1 MDGNTNGPSP
11 VVRVA
16 GTTDSSSIRTAAS
29 DATGDVPVVDVGSTG
44 STAIEPLL
52 LATLEGETA
61 FVPRCEPS
69 DARTVTGALA
79 DGKLPRNDVKW
90 VVEHDPETPILPV
103 GGDSL
108 LATGKRRVLE
118 ACGWVDPTSEDD
130 YLARGTVLSSMPSET
145 AGSTDESLL
154 ELVVDAGLR
163 GRGRGD
169 DASDE
174 PVGDRWQTAIAADG
188 EPVVVVNAN
197 EADHRVT
204 VDSLLL
210 RSDPFSVLDP
220 AVAVAKQVGAP
231 NVVVYVNESDDGVQR
246 TTTVAAESVA
256 AFDGHDVSV
265 EVVVGPDEYKA
276 GEPTMALE
284 SLEGNDR
291 LEARRRPPGP
301 AEYGLHGRPT
311 IIHTPRTFAQ
321 IRQLASDESVVGVDA
336 DPGTRL
342 FDVSGAVEA
351 RGIVE
356 LPTSATLETVLE
368 AVETEKRMKVA
379 CVGGTFGGLTES
391 LDVPANASGL
401 ESAGVGTN
409 GAVELFGDDRCAV
422 ALAGRRAAFAR
433 EQNCGRCVPCREGSV
448 QLTELLRAAYD
459 DQDIV
464 ADARELARV
473 MGRSSVC
480 GFGRDAARPVTTA
493 LNRFESEFAAHT
505 DGRCP
510 AGECEVSEA

>member
-1 MDGNTNGPSP
+1 MDGNTNGPST

-16 GTTDSSSIRTAAS
+16 NTPGSTAIRTAAS
-29 DATGDVPVVDVGSTG
+29 NATGEVPVVTVGQTG
-44 STAIEPLL
+44 ATAIEPLL

-61 FVPRCEPS
+61 FVPRCEPD
-69 DARTVTGALA
+69 DARRITEALA
-79 DGKLPRNDVKW
+79 DGELPRDDATT
-90 VVEHDPETPILPV
+90 VVEHDPETPTLPTIDDPWFDM
-103 GGDSL
+103 GE
-108 LATGKRRVLE
+108 RRVLE
-118 ACGWVDPTSEDD
+118 ACGWVDPTSEDE
-130 YLARGTVLSSMPSET
+130 YLARGPALASK
-145 AGSTDESLL
+145 TDDPGDRTLL
-154 ELVVDAGLR
+154 ELANETGLR

-169 DASDE
+169 DAADAPIGE
-174 PVGDRWQTAIAADG
+174 HWHAAIEAEG

-197 EADHRVT
+197 EADSRVT
-204 VDSLLL
+204 LDSLLL
-210 RSDPFSVLDP
+210 RSDPFAVIDP
-220 AVAVAKQVGAP
+220 AVGLAAEIGASS
-231 NVVVYVNESDDGVQR
+231 VIVYVNESDEPAQQ
-246 TTTVAAESVA
+246 TATTVAESVA

-265 EVVVGPDEYKA
+265 EVVTGPDEYKA

-301 AEYGLHGRPT
+301 TEYGLYGRPT

-321 IRQLASDESVVGVDA
+321 LRQLASDRSLVGVDA

-351 RGIVE
+351 RTVVE
-356 LPTSATLETVLE
+356 LPTSATLEQVLE
-368 AVETEKRMKVA
+368 AVEPDARMKVA
-379 CVGGTFGGLTES
+379 CVGGAFGGLAES
-391 LDVPANASGL
+391 LDVPANASGI
-401 ESAGVGTN
+401 EAAGLGTN

-422 ALAGRRAAFAR
+422 ALAGRRTAFAR
-433 EQNCGRCVPCREGSV
+433 QENCGRCVPCREGSV
-448 QLTELLRAAYD
+448 QLTDLLRAAYD
-459 DQDIV
+459 EQDVV

-473 MGRSSVC
+473 MERSSIC

-510 AGECEVSEA
+510 AGECEVSHS

>member
-1 MDGNTNGPSP
+1 MDGNTSGPPP

-16 GTTDSSSIRTAAS
+16 GSTDSASIRTAAS
-29 DATGDVPVVDVGSTG
+29 DATGDVPVVGAGSTG
-44 STAIEPLL
+44 ATAIEPLL
-52 LATLEGETA
+52 LATIGGETA
-61 FVPRCEPS
+61 FVTQCEPD
-69 DARTVTGALA
+69 DAAAVTQALE
-79 DGKLPRNDVKW
+79 DGELPDETATW
-90 VVEHDPETPILPV
+90 IVEHDPEAAILPIPDRSRL
-103 GGDSL
+103 G
-108 LATGKRRVLE
+108 TGERRVLE
-118 ACGWVDPTSEDD
+118 ACGWVDPANEDD
-130 YLARGTVLSSMPSET
+130 YLARGTVLSSET
-145 AGSTDESLL
+145 TESDGKSLL
-154 ELVVDAGLR
+154 ELVADSGLR

-169 DASDE
+169 DASNE
-174 PVGDRWQTAIAADG
+174 PVCDRWQTAMDADG

-220 AVAVAKQVGAP
+220 AVAVAKRIGAP
-231 NVVVYVNESDDGVQR
+231 NVVVYVNEAEEAVQR
-246 TTTVAAESVA
+246 AASTAAESVTSA
-256 AFDGHDVSV
+256 AFDGHGVSV
-265 EVVVGPDEYKA
+265 EVVAGPDEYKA

-291 LEARRRPPGP
+291 LEARRSPPGP
-301 AEYGLHGRPT
+301 AEYGLYGRPT
-311 IIHTPRTFAQ
+311 VVHTPRTFAQ
-321 IRQLASDESVVGVDA
+321 IRQLASDRPLGGVDD

-342 FDVSGAVEA
+342 FDVSGAVDA
-351 RGIVE
+351 REIVE
-356 LPTSATLETVLE
+356 LPTSATLETALE
-368 AVETEKRMKVA
+368 AVETDTRMKVA

-391 LDVPANASGL
+391 LDVPATANGL
-401 ESAGVGTN
+401 ESSGLGTN
-409 GAVELFGDDRCAV
+409 GAVELFGEDRCAV
-422 ALAGRRAAFAR
+422 ALAGRRATFAR

-493 LNRFESEFAAHT
+493 LDRFESEFAAHT

-510 AGECEVSEA
+510 AGECEVSQS

>member
-1 MDGNTNGPSP
+1 MNGNTNGPSP

-16 GTTDSSSIRTAAS
+16 DTPGSASIRTAAS
-29 DATGDVPVVDVGSTG
+29 KAAGDVPVVAVGQIG
-44 STAIEPLL
+44 VTAVEPLL

-61 FVPRCEPS
+61 FVPRCEPD
-69 DARTVTGALA
+69 DARRITEMLA
-79 DGKLPRNDVKW
+79 DGELPRENATRI
-90 VVEHDPETPILPV
+90 VEHDPETPTLPT
-103 GGDSL
+103 GDDPRFE
-108 LATGKRRVLE
+108 TGERRVLE
-118 ACGWVDPTSEDD
+118 ACGWVDPTSEAD
-130 YLARGTVLSSMPSET
+130 YLARGPALASK
-145 AGSTDESLL
+145 TDDSGERTLL
-154 ELVVDAGLR
+154 ELANETGVR

-169 DASDE
+169 DAADAPIGE
-174 PVGDRWQTAIAADG
+174 YWHTAVEAEG

-197 EADHRVT
+197 EADHRVNL
-204 VDSLLL
+204 DSLLL

-220 AVAVAKQVGAP
+220 AVAIAAQIGAP
-231 NVVVYVNESDDGVQR
+231 NVVVYVNEADESVQR
-246 TTTVAAESVA
+246 TATAAAESVA

-265 EVVVGPDEYKA
+265 EVVTGPDEYKA

-301 AEYGLHGRPT
+301 AEYGLYGRPT
-311 IIHTPRTFAQ
+311 IVHTPRTFAQ
-321 IRQLASDESVVGVDA
+321 LRQLASDRSPVGVDA

-342 FDVSGAVEA
+342 FDVSGAVDA
-351 RGIVE
+351 RRVVE

-368 AVETEKRMKVA
+368 AVEPDARMKVA
-379 CVGGTFGGLTES
+379 CVGGAFGGLTES

-401 ESAGVGTN
+401 EAAGLGTN
-409 GAVELFGDDRCAV
+409 GGVELFGDDRCTV
-422 ALAGRRAAFAR
+422 ALAGRRTTFAR
-433 EQNCGRCVPCREGSV
+433 RENCGRCVPCREGSV

-459 DQDIV
+459 GQNIV

-493 LNRFESEFAAHT
+493 LNRFESEFTAHT

-510 AGECEVSEA
+510 AGECEVSRS